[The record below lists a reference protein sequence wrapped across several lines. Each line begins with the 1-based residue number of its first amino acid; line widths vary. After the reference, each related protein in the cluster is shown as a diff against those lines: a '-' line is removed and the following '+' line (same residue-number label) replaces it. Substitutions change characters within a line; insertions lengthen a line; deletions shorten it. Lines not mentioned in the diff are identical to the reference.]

1 MRIRKEYLYIAF
13 SIGLIVL
20 GYGGGYLS
28 AKAIY
33 SDKTAE
39 QNSSQNMLTAA
50 QSFQPRSTEFVH
62 EATAVD
68 TTLSIY
74 YLLISEKNFLNLYE
88 INGDSKV
95 LIKTINFNVQCLPA
109 EDRQR
114 LNSGIR
120 LTDKEEGYSL
130 IEDFTS

>member
-13 SIGLIVL
+13 CIGLIFL
-20 GYGGGYLS
+20 GFGGGYLS

-33 SDKTAE
+33 SDKPAE
-39 QNSSQNMLTAA
+39 QNSSQNMVATV
-50 QSFQPRSTEFVH
+50 QSFQPKPTEFVH
-62 EATAVD
+62 EETAGD
-68 TTLSIY
+68 TTSSIY

-88 INGDSKV
+88 INGDSRV
-95 LIKTINFNVQCLPA
+95 LIKTVNFNVQCLPA

-120 LTDKEEGYSL
+120 LSDKEEGYSL